1 MVKLYVLAKLIFILG
16 EYDSMEACNDVKD
29 RLEGDVWYG
38 EFELLCLKSSSS
50 AMSVGEGNSPQ
61 H

>member
-1 MVKLYVLAKLIFILG
+1 MLAKLIFILG